1 MSTNRAQYA
10 TQDSKIKE
18 QLGEGNYELYRT
30 LVPIGTSD
38 YQAENQRLEC
48 GIMISSNALKELGE
62 DEFIKMMRFVDW
74 LWYSDEGL
82 TLTEVGKE
90 GENLTPSPTHLQPD
104 PRLLLQR
111 PVHRTDLRRSD
122 RPA

>member
-82 TLTEVGKE
+82 TLTKWGKE
-90 GENLTPSPTHLQPD
+90 GETYTVTDGTYSLN